1 MENKITKEELEKA
14 QEVSNNLNNTVS
26 QLGNIKLI
34 ESDLLV
40 KAIDERSKVEAI
52 KLELQKKYGNIDID
66 LNTGEYSESNKKD

>member
-1 MENKITKEELEKA
+1 MKNKITKEELEKA
-14 QEVSNNLNNTVS
+14 QEASNNLNNTIN
-26 QLGNIKLI
+26 QLGNVKLI

-66 LNTGEYSESNKKD
+66 LNTGEYSESNKED

>member
-14 QEVSNNLNNTVS
+14 QEASSNLNNIVN
-26 QLGNIKLI
+26 QLGNVKLI

-66 LNTGEYSESNKKD
+66 LNTGEYSESNKEN